1 VTRSYPRFVTV
12 LTLLLAFF
20 CLALV
25 SSVQAQDS
33 TGQVQKAKSRE
44 VKSLYIHGAG
54 SVGFDVYSSSDIES
68 LVLEEF
74 DVNALGFPFQYGFR
88 AGYRNIAQFEFCK
101 SSTSAH
107 NIGTGGFTI
116 EGMVSVTVPMKLKAT
131 DILFKVNPFVW
142 TWTKPSDGRPDKCL
156 FLILGSGDVSYQD
169 NVGDGFDGSGMIYG
183 LEWAGISKYVSVSIG
198 ATYQSIKYDTTT
210 LFGIDIPYQVKA
222 KRFLL
227 YTRLG
232 IGFGV

>member
-1 VTRSYPRFVTV
+1 VTRSNRHFVTV
-12 LTLLLAFF
+12 LTLLSAFF

-25 SSVQAQDS
+25 SSVQGQDS
-33 TGQVQKAKSRE
+33 TSQVPKAKNME
-44 VKSLYIHGAG
+44 VKSIYVHGAA
-54 SVGFDVYSSSDIES
+54 SMGFDVYSSSDINDIF
-68 LVLEEF
+68 LDVLK
-74 DVNALGFPFQYGFR
+74 VNTVGFPFQYGFR

-107 NIGTGGFTI
+107 NIGTGGFTP
-116 EGMVSVTVPMKLKAT
+116 EGVVSVSVPMKLKAT
-131 DILFKVNPFVW
+131 DILFKINPFVW

-156 FLILGSGDVSYQD
+156 FLIIGSGDASYRD
-169 NVGDGFDGSGMIYG
+169 DIGDGFEGSGMIYG
-183 LEWAGISKYVSVSIG
+183 LEWAGISKYVSVSFG
-198 ATYQSIKYDTTT
+198 ATYQSITFDPTTIAEWT
-210 LFGIDIPYQVKA
+210 FPETKA